1 MAAAE
6 AEPLYKKQRREKAE
20 AEAAAAIQKEAEDAV
35 ATVIVQFVSREGE
48 KSVRSSS
55 LYTRTHPVT
64 LFT

>member
-1 MAAAE
+1 MAAE

-48 KSVRSSS
+48 KSVCII
-55 LYTRTHPVT
+55 T
-64 LFT
+64 LHSHAFFDAVH